1 MRLIVLVL
9 IMGALLAGCQQPWE
23 TGPARQV
30 FKNIAYGTH
39 PRQVLDLYLPAGRSV
54 STTPLLVLIHGGS
67 WTTGD
72 KTDLNAVIDTLQRRL
87 PGFAL
92 ANMNYRLVTN
102 GENLFPAQE
111 QDVQR
116 AVQFL
121 FDNHNT
127 YLFSTRFSLLGASA
141 GGHMALLHSYKSNA
155 PVPVK
160 SVASFFGPT
169 ELTVMYNNPPNPL
182 VPLAL
187 QQVTGTTPALNAA
200 LYQQA
205 SPLNFVSAT
214 TPPTFLVHGDADLVV
229 PYSQSEALNNRLR
242 SQGIASVLV
251 RIGGGGHGDWPNTIY
266 SQVYTELQTFLLN
279 YAH

>member
-1 MRLIVLVL
+1 MRLIILVL
-9 IMGALLAGCQQPWE
+9 FTGALLTGCLQPTE

-30 FKNIAYGTH
+30 FKNVAYGTH
-39 PRQVLDLYLPAGRSV
+39 PRQVLDLYLPAGRSLA
-54 STTPLLVLIHGGS
+54 TTPLLLLIHGGS

-72 KTDLNAVIDTLQRRL
+72 KADLNAVVDTLQRRL
-87 PGFAL
+87 PDFAV
-92 ANMNYRLVTN
+92 ANMNYRLATN
-102 GENLFPAQE
+102 GQNLFPTQE
-111 QDVQR
+111 QDVQE

-121 FDNHNT
+121 FDSHNT

-141 GGHMALLHSYKSNA
+141 GGHLALLHSYKSNT
-155 PVPVK
+155 PVAVK

-169 ELTVMYNNPPNPL
+169 DLTVMYNHPPNPL

-205 SPLNFVSAT
+205 SPINFVGT
-214 TPPTFLVHGDADLVV
+214 ITPPTFIAHGDADLVV

-242 SQGIASVLV
+242 SQGVASVLV
-251 RIGGGGHGDWPNTIY
+251 RIGGLGHGDWPNAIY

-279 YAH
+279 YAR